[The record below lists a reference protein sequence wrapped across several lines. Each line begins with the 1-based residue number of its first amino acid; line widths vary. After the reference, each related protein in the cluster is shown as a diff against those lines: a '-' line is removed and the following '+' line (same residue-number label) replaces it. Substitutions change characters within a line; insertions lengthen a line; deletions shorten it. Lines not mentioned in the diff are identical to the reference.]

1 MATVNINAGVKFTL
15 FSTHFA
21 AAMQKDD
28 TGLKILLI
36 PSVAEKKEEITI
48 GDMVE
53 EIKSLIA
60 PNDPKNKEVNDMTKQ
75 LTSAVNGLA
84 PEDTGGKGTKPEDT
98 TKAFDPMSIGIT
110 IEEAFL
116 YYEKKGTASTF
127 EYAFSLSLNTSK
139 LIKQMEVFSL
149 DGISLSVWNTTRPA
163 VIQEMKMIGID
174 DYLKQYPLLETSAG

>member
-36 PSVAEKKEEITI
+36 PSVAEKKKEITI

-75 LTSAVNGLA
+75 LTNAVNGLA
-84 PEDTGGKGTKPEDT
+84 PTDTETKPEEKA
-98 TKAFDPMSIGIT
+98 KAFDPMSIGIT

-116 YYEKKGTASTF
+116 FYEKKGTVTTF

-139 LIKQMEVFSL
+139 LIKQMEFFSL